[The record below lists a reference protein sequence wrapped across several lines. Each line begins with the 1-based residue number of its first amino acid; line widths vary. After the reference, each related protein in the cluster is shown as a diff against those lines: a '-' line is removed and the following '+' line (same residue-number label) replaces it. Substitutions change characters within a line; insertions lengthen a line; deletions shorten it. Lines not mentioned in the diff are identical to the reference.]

1 MVQLDFPPLVTTLD
15 IHRLR
20 NHTRDLQNTSIK
32 CLQLSIFMIIKINRD
47 YLASSTSAS
56 DLIAEYGD
64 DRIIAKQV
72 SDMKVIKMCIEITL
86 LKQFRLT
93 QFVRLHLSSHRE
105 IISFPP

>member
-1 MVQLDFPPLVTTLD
+1 M
-15 IHRLR
+15 
-20 NHTRDLQNTSIK
+20 SIK

-86 LKQFRLT
+86 LKQFLMLVESH
-93 QFVRLHLSSHRE
+93 QFRHEIRIHR
-105 IISFPP
+105 